1 MTKKTVEAV
10 AIWRY
15 VLTLKVASTVCVVMD
30 TLEMDST
37 APVSDISFT
46 NKESALALQQI
57 YDPVIIYAVRFQ
69 SSIQKKTGLG
79 YCKASINQYMNML
92 CS

>member
-46 NKESALALQQI
+46 K
-57 YDPVIIYAVRFQ
+57 
-69 SSIQKKTGLG
+69 
-79 YCKASINQYMNML
+79 
-92 CS
+92 